1 MIDEKASNG
10 GVDLNGANWKVV
22 SETIRSRRSNLN
34 VDLERPVP
42 REVIDEL
49 VDLAVSAPNHYRTNP
64 WRFVVLTGSA
74 RSRLGEIVAREVA
87 KQPEVKEAFVERQ
100 RAQFLR
106 APTVLIVVS
115 AGDADPIKHFENKH
129 AVAAGLQNVLV
140 GATAA
145 GLASAWKSGPAMVD
159 PVVSAVVKEELG
171 LAPTDEIVGV
181 VYLGYPTAPPG
192 TRPKAS
198 VNVRYVDE

>member
-1 MIDEKASNG
+1 VITVIDEKASNG

-49 VDLAVSAPNHYRTNP
+49 VDLAVSAPNLYRTNP

-106 APTVLIVVS
+106 APTVLIVAS
-115 AGDADPIKHFENKH
+115 AGDAEEATATSWSPSS
-129 AVAAGLQNVLV
+129 VAARFSLSPGGQLKPVGDSVCPGAGTLDAVRSAIVAALGVAPAPKEQVSPGALV
-140 GATAA
+140 
-145 GLASAWKSGPAMVD
+145 
-159 PVVSAVVKEELG
+159 
-171 LAPTDEIVGV
+171 
-181 VYLGYPTAPPG
+181 
-192 TRPKAS
+192 
-198 VNVRYVDE
+198 